1 LQERIETATNRLIA
15 EALAK
20 DPSLA
25 VNLEKL
31 PRKTDLETA
40 KAD

>member
-1 LQERIETATNRLIA
+1 LRERIETASDRLIA

-25 VNLEKL
+25 VNLEKS
-31 PRKTDLETA
+31 DA
-40 KAD
+40 AAASAA